1 MSTPDKASQET
12 QPVNNAPKRGKKYF
26 TLEEANRAVPYVS
39 RIVADAAE
47 RFTKVVALKNQAENA
62 PTRTDRERAE
72 TEHDVQLEKLVGYVQ
87 ELQHVGVEIRDL
99 ERGLLDFP
107 AVYEGREICLC
118 WLAGE
123 DKVDA
128 WHEVDAGF
136 AGRQALGSLKE

>member
-1 MSTPDKASQET
+1 MSTPENASET
-12 QPVNNAPKRGKKYF
+12 QSANNVPKRGKKYF

-39 RIVADAAE
+39 RIVADAAA
-47 RFTKVVALKNQAENA
+47 RFIKVTELKTLAENA
-62 PTRTDRERAE
+62 PTRSERERAE
-72 TEHDVQLEKLVGYVQ
+72 TEHDVQLEKLLGYVA

-107 AVYEGREICLC
+107 SVHDGREICLC

-123 DKVDA
+123 TKVDA

-136 AGRQALGSLKE
+136 AGRQALAALKR